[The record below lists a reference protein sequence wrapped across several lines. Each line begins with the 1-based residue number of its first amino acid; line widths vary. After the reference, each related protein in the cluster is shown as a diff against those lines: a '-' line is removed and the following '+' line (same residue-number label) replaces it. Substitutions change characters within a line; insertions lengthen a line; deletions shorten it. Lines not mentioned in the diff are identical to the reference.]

1 MTFLQITSTLIVLAG
16 AFAAINLIFLRQPSA
31 IGILI
36 VSLSASLCLFELDVI
51 WASLGLSAMVH
62 DAVAGFDFSDALLK
76 SMLGLLFFAGALHV
90 KLADLK
96 AYWRMVLLMAT
107 MGVALSTVVAGVGF
121 SWIAGAPL
129 MIALVFGALI
139 SPTDPVA
146 VLGLLRAANLK
157 KSLET
162 KIAGESLFNDGLGY
176 VVFLVLVGIALPAS
190 DAHGSSF
197 ADAV

>member
-1 MTFLQITSTLIVLAG
+1 M
-16 AFAAINLIFLRQPSA
+16 
-31 IGILI
+31 
-36 VSLSASLCLFELDVI
+36 
-51 WASLGLSAMVH
+51 
-62 DAVAGFDFSDALLK
+62 
-76 SMLGLLFFAGALHV
+76 

-146 VLGLLRAANLK
+146 VLGVLPAANLK
-157 KSLET
+157 KSLEP
-162 KIAGESLFNDGLGY
+162 KIDGESLFNDGLGY
-176 VVFLVLVGIALPAS
+176 VVFLALVGIALPAS